1 VPKAWI
7 SRRLG
12 GDQSEYVDQMP
23 MMRKMFANELAKHG
37 LTPRMDRAYAQE
49 LAELPPLPKSA

>member
-12 GDQSEYVDQMP
+12 GDQSEYADQMP
-23 MMRKMFANELAKHG
+23 MVRKMFANELAKHG
-37 LTPRMDRAYAQE
+37 LTPYA
-49 LAELPPLPKSA
+49 